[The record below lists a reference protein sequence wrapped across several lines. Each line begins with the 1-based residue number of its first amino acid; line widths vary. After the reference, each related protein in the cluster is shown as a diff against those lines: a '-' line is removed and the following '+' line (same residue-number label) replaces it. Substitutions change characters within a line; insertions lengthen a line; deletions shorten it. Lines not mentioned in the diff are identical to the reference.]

1 VAATKKILVI
11 VLMIVLVSS
20 VAAGATT
27 LFTGTPSTRVE
38 RQDINIQLNSVVDF
52 CLKSLPEGTPECDNQ
67 LGEVIVSTCKAN
79 NNDLDACMNDR
90 VNQYYTMRN
99 VK

>member
-1 VAATKKILVI
+1 VAATKKTLVI

-20 VAAGATT
+20 VGAGAST
-27 LFTGTPSTRVE
+27 LFTGTPSTRVD
-38 RQDINIQLNSVVDF
+38 RQDINIQLNSVIDF

-67 LGEVIVSTCKAN
+67 LGEVVVSTCKAN

>member
-1 VAATKKILVI
+1 MAATKKTLVI

-27 LFTGTPSTRVE
+27 LFTGTPSTRVD
-38 RQDINIQLNSVVDF
+38 RQDINIQLNSVIDF

-67 LGEVIVSTCKAN
+67 LGEVVVSTCKAN

>member
-1 VAATKKILVI
+1 MAATKKTLVI

-38 RQDINIQLNSVVDF
+38 RQDINFQINSVIDF

-67 LGEVIVSTCKAN
+67 LGEVVVSTCKAN

>member
-1 VAATKKILVI
+1 VAANKKILVI

-20 VAAGATT
+20 VGAGAST
-27 LFTGTPSTRVE
+27 LFTGTPSTSVE
-38 RQDINIQLNSVVDF
+38 RQDINIQLNSVIDF

-67 LGEVIVSTCKAN
+67 LGEVVVSTCKAN

-90 VNQYYTMRN
+90 VNQYYAMRN

>member
-1 VAATKKILVI
+1 MAANKKILVI

-20 VAAGATT
+20 VVAGAST

-38 RQDINIQLNSVVDF
+38 RQDINIQLNSVIDF
-52 CLKSLPEGTPECDNQ
+52 CLQSLPEGTPECDNQ
-67 LGEVIVSTCKAN
+67 LREVVVSTCKAN

-90 VNQYYTMRN
+90 VNQYYAMRN

>member
-1 VAATKKILVI
+1 VAATKKTLVI

-20 VAAGATT
+20 VVAGAST

-38 RQDINIQLNSVVDF
+38 RQDINIQLNSVIDF

-67 LGEVIVSTCKAN
+67 LGEVVISTCKAN
-79 NNDLDACMNDR
+79 NNNLDACMNDR
-90 VNQYYTMRN
+90 VNQYYSMRN

>member
-1 VAATKKILVI
+1 VAATKKTLVI

-20 VAAGATT
+20 VVAGAST

-38 RQDINIQLNSVVDF
+38 RQDINIQLNSVIDF

-67 LGEVIVSTCKAN
+67 LVEVVVSTCKAN

>member
-1 VAATKKILVI
+1 VAATKKTLVI

-20 VAAGATT
+20 VGAGAST

-38 RQDINIQLNSVVDF
+38 RQDINIQLNSVIDF
-52 CLKSLPEGTPECDNQ
+52 CLQSLPEGTPECDNQ
-67 LGEVIVSTCKAN
+67 LGEVVVSTCKAN

-90 VNQYYTMRN
+90 VNQYYAMRN

>member
-1 VAATKKILVI
+1 MAANKKILVI

-20 VAAGATT
+20 VGAGAST

-38 RQDINIQLNSVVDF
+38 RQDINIQLNSVIDF

-67 LGEVIVSTCKAN
+67 LGEVVVSTCKAN

-90 VNQYYTMRN
+90 VNQYYAMRN

>member
-1 VAATKKILVI
+1 VAANKKILVI

-20 VAAGATT
+20 VGAGAST

-38 RQDINIQLNSVVDF
+38 RQDINIQLNSVIDF

-67 LGEVIVSTCKAN
+67 LGEVVVSTCKAN

-90 VNQYYTMRN
+90 VNQYYAMRN

>member
-1 VAATKKILVI
+1 MAANKKILVI

-20 VAAGATT
+20 VGAGAST
-27 LFTGTPSTRVE
+27 LFTGTPSTIVE
-38 RQDINIQLNSVVDF
+38 RQDINIQLNSVIDF

-67 LGEVIVSTCKAN
+67 LGEVVVSTCKAN

-90 VNQYYTMRN
+90 VNQYYAMRN

>member
-1 VAATKKILVI
+1 VAATKKTLVI

-20 VAAGATT
+20 VVAGAST

-38 RQDINIQLNSVVDF
+38 RQDINIQLNSVIDF

-67 LGEVIVSTCKAN
+67 LVEVVVSTCKAN

-90 VNQYYTMRN
+90 VNQYYTMRS

>member
-1 VAATKKILVI
+1 MAATKKTLVI

-20 VAAGATT
+20 VGAGAST
-27 LFTGTPSTRVE
+27 LFTGTPSTRVD
-38 RQDINIQLNSVVDF
+38 RQDINIQLNSVIDF

-67 LGEVIVSTCKAN
+67 LGEVVVSTCKAN